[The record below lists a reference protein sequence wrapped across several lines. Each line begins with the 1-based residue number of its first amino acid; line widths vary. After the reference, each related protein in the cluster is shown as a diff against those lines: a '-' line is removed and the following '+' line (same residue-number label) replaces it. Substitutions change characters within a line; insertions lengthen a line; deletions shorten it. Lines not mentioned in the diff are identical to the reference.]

1 MSRVAYVV
9 GTAREAARL
18 RKQGTMEP
26 GVELLVPLEQPAGRR
41 WERIIVG
48 HGFNERM
55 RDASPRERAILQS
68 WLKDAHAWLV
78 AGGEMMGS
86 P

>member
-9 GTAREAARL
+9 GTARERD
-18 RKQGTMEP
+18 RRRETMEP
-26 GVELLVPLEQPAGRR
+26 GVEFLVPLEQPAGRR

-48 HGFNERM
+48 HGFNQRM
-55 RDASPRERAILQS
+55 RDASPRERAILQE
-68 WLKDAHAWLV
+68 WLKNAEAWLTP
-78 AGGEMMGS
+78 GGELMGS